1 MAGAGR
7 KDKQMKHPSQWRE
20 TCDPFSLP
28 YHTFQ
33 PTRIL
38 GYPHAGNDVFHARGI
53 YQDKEVTV
61 YIKAA
66 RQAGAAIDNEVNIL
80 SQLSD
85 PSFPTIIDCGFED
98 IPFSVTLELPGERL
112 STIVGDNEK
121 MDSLSYL
128 TEYGAALAK
137 LHQMKLRAKAV
148 ADRRFFHA
156 PSNEMLKRSG
166 LEQLGDFFA
175 NPPAEPVKCFCHGDF
190 HYANVL
196 WKERHISGVLDFEL
210 AGYGN
215 RDFDI
220 AWALFLRPGQKFL
233 KTQTEHQAFLKGY
246 AQHGIYDSNAVRYY
260 MAQCYVYFLQ
270 SCSGDKSYADYI
282 RTWLSQIDQK

>member
-1 MAGAGR
+1 
-7 KDKQMKHPSQWRE
+7 MKHPEKWRE

-33 PTRIL
+33 PTKIL
-38 GYPHAGNDVFHARGI
+38 GYPHAGNDVFHAKGV
-53 YQDKEVTV
+53 YHNEEVTV

-80 SQLSD
+80 SQLSG
-85 PSFPTIIDCGFED
+85 PNIPTVIDYGFED

-112 STIVGDNEK
+112 SAIVGDNEN

-128 TEYGAALAK
+128 AEYGAALAK
-137 LHQMKLRAKAV
+137 LHRMNVHAKAV

-156 PSNEMLKRSG
+156 PSNEILKRSD
-166 LEQLGDFFA
+166 LEYLGEFFA
-175 NPPAEPVKCFCHGDF
+175 KPPAKQVKCFCHGDF

-196 WKERHISGVLDFEL
+196 WQEHHISGILDFEL
-210 AGYGN
+210 AGYGD

-233 KTQTEHQAFLKGY
+233 KTEAEQQAFLQGY
-246 AQHGIYDSNAVRYY
+246 AQHGIYDPNAIRYY

-270 SCSGDKSYADYI
+270 FCNDDKNYCDYI
-282 RTWLSQIDQK
+282 RAWLGQIDKE